1 MIKSDQRELFN
12 FCGSRSWEEPAPLQ
26 RDAHAQSG
34 CPHPAGPQRFFLALA
49 DLLPKCAAKPS
60 GMPLSSAFQLD
71 SCRTLWAVLAVAIL
85 GLSVQKVRQW
95 HLSCLGPSG
104 VGVGSDA
111 PVSCKEGVWGWGVS
125 RVSGT
130 SERLGI
136 SGRGWVRPLLPSLP
150 SGLLVWT
157 PRLTWDTSLHFQPR
171 DLGAA
176 RAAGA
181 ASGNT
186 GALAHWRASF
196 HFQKYGVSYFN
207 PFLLIAKG
215 N

>member
-1 MIKSDQRELFN
+1 MIESDQRELFN

-125 RVSGT
+125 RVSGS

-136 SGRGWVRPLLPSLP
+136 SGVGGSGRCCPPCPVASWCGLPGSLGILPYTSNRGIWEPPEQQGLPLGTRTPLHIGELPSISKNTESPILILP
-150 SGLLVWT
+150 
-157 PRLTWDTSLHFQPR
+157 
-171 DLGAA
+171 
-176 RAAGA
+176 
-181 ASGNT
+181 
-186 GALAHWRASF
+186 
-196 HFQKYGVSYFN
+196 Y
-207 PFLLIAKG
+207 
-215 N
+215 